1 MGESPDTRLVPRP
14 RLVERLSAGVLG
26 PLTVLIGPPG
36 AGKSA
41 LLTQWAHAGTAP
53 GPVARVTCDDAPEPP
68 GLFWARVTGALGAA
82 GVAVRDGDA
91 VPDGSPWPGS
101 AWRPSGP
108 ARPAPAR
115 PGSACGGLAT
125 AARLAEALRAR
136 REPVVL
142 VLDGF
147 RPGAGSPCAAGVSY
161 LLTHSGRA
169 LRLVVA
175 ARGDPPLHLHR
186 HRLAGDLAELR
197 TGALAFDDRETAA
210 LLALHG
216 VALPRPAVAS
226 LRKRTEGW
234 AAGLRLAALALARQP
249 DPERYATGFSGT
261 DDAVVGYLV
270 EELLDGQ
277 PSEVRGLLL
286 ATSIL
291 DRVNAALAAAV
302 AGDRAG
308 RHFAT
313 VAGAHASLEACGHG
327 WYRYHRMTGEA
338 LRRRLLEERPGQVA
352 ELHRRAAAW
361 LSDNGPLSEAVRH
374 ALAADDRPYAHRLI
388 VHQLAIGQVL
398 GLTATRLPHAA
409 AALTTAA
416 AAPADGS
423 PETALVAAASAL
435 SHGDATACATA
446 LTQAER
452 LLAGPATSADHA
464 VRTRL
469 RLTHA
474 VIRTQLERTRDPA
487 AAPDAA
493 AEAQRLFALLPREA
507 LADRPELRA
516 LIQLVRGG
524 AELRRGRLSAAESA
538 LTAGLRAAGA
548 AGNGALR
555 RDCLVELAL
564 LEALRGRFR
573 AAAELAAI
581 AQRPPLP
588 ACSPTEPSHA
598 ALQMVRAWT
607 GPAHNGAPPSPAHN
621 GASPTRNGA
630 SPAGDDGTARQPA
643 VALSRR
649 ELDVLAQLARTMAT
663 DEIAAELQL
672 SVNTVKTH
680 LKSVYRKLSVSRRTA
695 AVRRA
700 RELGLLPHPN

>member
-1 MGESPDTRLVPRP
+1 MGESPDAPLVPRP

-26 PLTVLIGPPG
+26 PLTVVIGPPG

-41 LLTQWAHAGTAP
+41 LLTQWVHTGTAP

-68 GLFWARVTGALGAA
+68 GLFWARVTRALGAA
-82 GVAVRDGDA
+82 GVAVPDGDA
-91 VPDGSPWPGS
+91 VPGGE
-101 AWRPSGP
+101 
-108 ARPAPAR
+108 R
-115 PGSACGGLAT
+115 PGPTCDGLAT
-125 AARLAEALRAR
+125 AARLAEVLAAR
-136 REPVVL
+136 RVPVVL

-147 RPGAGSPCAAGVSY
+147 RAGAGAPCAAGVAY
-161 LLTHSGRA
+161 LLAHAGRA

-186 HRLAGDLAELR
+186 HRLAGDLTELR
-197 TGALAFDDRETAA
+197 TGALAFDDRETAE

-216 VALPRPAVAS
+216 ITLPRRAVAS
-226 LRKRTEGW
+226 LRERTEGW

-249 DPERYATGFSGT
+249 DPERYAMRFSGT

-277 PSEVRGLLL
+277 PAEVRRLLL
-286 ATSIL
+286 MTSIL
-291 DRVNAALAAAV
+291 DRVNAPLAAAV

-308 RHFAT
+308 RRFAV
-313 VAGAHASLEACGHG
+313 VAGEHASLEACGQG
-327 WYRYHRMTGEA
+327 WYRYHRMIGEA
-338 LRRRLLEERPGQVA
+338 LRRRLLEEHPGQIA
-352 ELHRRAAAW
+352 ALHRRAAAW
-361 LSDNGPLSEAVRH
+361 LGDNGPLSGAVGH

-388 VHQLAIGQVL
+388 VHHLAIGQIL
-398 GLTATRLPHAA
+398 GLTATRLPH
-409 AALTTAA
+409 TATGSA
-416 AAPADGS
+416 SSAVDGS
-423 PETALVAAASAL
+423 PETALVTAASTL
-435 SHGDATACATA
+435 SHGDMTACATV
-446 LTQAER
+446 LTQAEC
-452 LLAGPATSADHA
+452 LLAGTATPADHA
-464 VRTRL
+464 TQARL
-469 RLTHA
+469 HLTHA
-474 VIRTQLERTRDPA
+474 VIRTQLERLRDPV
-487 AAPDAA
+487 AAPAAA

-507 LADRPELRA
+507 QADHPELRA

-524 AELRRGRLSAAESA
+524 AELRRGRLTAAESA
-538 LTAGLRAAGA
+538 LTTGLRAAGT

-555 RDCLVELAL
+555 RDFLVELAL
-564 LEALRGRFR
+564 LEGLRGRFR
-573 AAAELAAI
+573 AAAELAAT

-588 ACSPTEPSHA
+588 ASAPGDPSHA

-607 GPAHNGAPPSPAHN
+607 GPSHNGTSPAGNGAPPAGDN
-621 GASPTRNGA
+621 GA
-630 SPAGDDGTARQPA
+630 ARQPA

-700 RELGLLPHPN
+700 RELGLLPHLT